1 VWDEIKIYLLAVAP
15 SRSELLKRLI
25 SALAI
30 VAILVTLKG
39 TVPLSH

>member
-1 VWDEIKIYLLAVAP
+1 LAVAP
-15 SRSELLKRLI
+15 SLSELLKRLI

-39 TVPLSH
+39 MSPLSH